1 MGRGH
6 DEVSFGLEGERLA
19 LLSEPKCGIVQKVHL
34 SELGGGDDISNAV
47 WGIATLLSSL
57 SGSLNS
63 FHGCGM

>member
-1 MGRGH
+1 M
-6 DEVSFGLEGERLA
+6 A

-34 SELGGGDDISNAV
+34 SELGGDDDISNAV

-57 SGSLNS
+57 SGSLNL